1 MSGLGKS
8 SASIQREREALPVSE
23 KKKERKKKK
32 KKSMDVLK
40 QRQEQF
46 YTLLKAYLGVV
57 LTPPGLR
64 KIFFFFP
71 LKTKG
76 GARVKLSLKQHPCQ
90 FCSVLGTRQGRNT
103 SVEERGGCRNRRQGT
118 IYDTTCM

>member
-1 MSGLGKS
+1 MPRQGCENLRHTVKSWGRGSNCSTLPLRGKQDERPWQIFGFYSERKRRAS
-8 SASIQREREALPVSE
+8 SVRE
-23 KKKERKKKK
+23 KKERKKK

-64 KIFFFFP
+64 FFFFLSK
-71 LKTKG
+71 LKEE
-76 GARVKLSLKQHPCQ
+76 
-90 FCSVLGTRQGRNT
+90 LG
-103 SVEERGGCRNRRQGT
+103 
-118 IYDTTCM
+118 

>member
-8 SASIQREREALPVSE
+8 SASIRREREALPVSE

-64 KIFFFFP
+64 KIFFFFLSK
-71 LKTKG
+71 LKEE
-76 GARVKLSLKQHPCQ
+76 
-90 FCSVLGTRQGRNT
+90 LG
-103 SVEERGGCRNRRQGT
+103 
-118 IYDTTCM
+118 